1 MSCPGQCLTTV
12 HYFLQFFLDF
22 FFSLLQD
29 RVSLSSLAILE
40 LRDPPASA
48 SPVLGLAACTATTAL
63 GVVRFFAV
71 PSSMMFFSNGVDT
84 DAHLWHWRGE
94 ADAHLWLS
102 IQFILI
108 TYESA
113 ITTAYCNYS
122 SSFF

>member
-1 MSCPGQCLTTV
+1 MPRTV
-12 HYFLQFFLDF
+12 SHNSPLLPPVLFRF
-22 FFSLLQD
+22 FFSLIQD

-48 SPVLGLAACTATTAL
+48 SQVLELAACTATTVL

-71 PSSMMFFSNGVDT
+71 PSSMMFFSNGGDT
-84 DAHLWHWRGE
+84 DAPLWHWRGE

-108 TYESA
+108 T
-113 ITTAYCNYS
+113 
-122 SSFF
+122 